1 VNKLNKNNLK
11 LIESRFKSV
20 QRNIDKKLHS
30 LNIKSSQRSAEIW
43 NRKQGGGG
51 KSISISG
58 DVIEKAAVNF
68 SSISGN
74 KLPASSLITKSKLKD
89 SSKFYAVGVSVISHP
104 LNPYCPTSHMNIR
117 IFLEIGK
124 NSTIKNWWIGGGFDL
139 TPYIISNQDS
149 SLWHNEAKLTL
160 DEFSKTYYKKF
171 AKNCDEYFTLPHR
184 KENRGIGGIFF
195 DQLQYKD
202 IESSLSLLE
211 KTAESYINTY
221 EKIILAHRNKIF
233 SNADKDFQL
242 YRRGRYVEFNLL
254 FDRGT
259 KFGIESNGRAESILA
274 SLPPLVSWPYSNS
287 KVIKKKNKSLIS
299 FFNKNWKE
307 RV

>member
-1 VNKLNKNNLK
+1 MNKLNKNNLK